1 MASSLVCLQCGTT
14 STVVGARVCRRCGLR
29 FGDTPRMD
37 ATLPSCP
44 VCYATVDD
52 DGRLASLARDGR
64 RLDLVRHIEEH
75 ESYPV
80 GDDDWLETLRVGDR
94 IAVGRWTA
102 PFDVV
107 RRYLVTGVV
116 DAGRGRSM
124 QHNALVTAMTQIQ
137 RWGREPAVFGDQ
149 PEWRE
154 ARAAVAKVMERY
166 HRIRQPVAAAAGGSR
181 TAGGSRALEGLLGG
195 RR

>member
-1 MASSLVCLQCGTT
+1 MASPLVCLQCGTT
-14 STVVGARVCRRCGLR
+14 SSVVGARVCRRCGLP
-29 FGDTPRMD
+29 FGSAPRQD

-52 DGRLASLARDGR
+52 DGRIASLARDGR
-64 RLDLVRHIEEH
+64 RLDLVAHMDQH
-75 ESYPV
+75 EAFPV

-102 PFDVV
+102 PFEVV

-116 DAGRGRSM
+116 DAGRGRTM

-137 RWGREPAVFGDQ
+137 RWGNDAAVLGDQ

-154 ARAAVAKVMERY
+154 ARAAVAELMERY
-166 HRIRQPVAAAAGGSR
+166 HRANRRVGSAAGN
-181 TAGGSRALEGLLGG
+181 SRAGLG
-195 RR
+195 RLLASRR